1 MRLLEYSNDTA
12 IVEFFRIPLGSFGM
26 TCATVV
32 SNNLA
37 LCLKD
42 LKRLLLAKSILK
54 LIASS
59 LE

>member
-37 LCLKD
+37 LYLKD

-54 LIASS
+54 LIA
-59 LE
+59 